1 LEAAGPVTASSV
13 DIDQGTDSPPDG
25 PINQKL
31 LALEE
36 QCNSRQAMKG
46 VLKRV
51 TVEMSIIINRPI
63 EEVFTADSL
72 FHYQTPVIMQV
83 KEE

>member
-1 LEAAGPVTASSV
+1 
-13 DIDQGTDSPPDG
+13 
-25 PINQKL
+25 
-31 LALEE
+31 
-36 QCNSRQAMKG
+36 MKG